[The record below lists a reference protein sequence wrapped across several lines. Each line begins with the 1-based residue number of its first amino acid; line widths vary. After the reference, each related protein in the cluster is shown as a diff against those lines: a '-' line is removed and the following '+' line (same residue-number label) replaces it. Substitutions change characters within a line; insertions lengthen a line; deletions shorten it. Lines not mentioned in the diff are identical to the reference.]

1 MTNKIFGSIF
11 FGFLVGVAIA
21 SLFQINIVSIF
32 FFSILAVVFI
42 ILAHLKFLPKRKT
55 LLISVFLLFVS
66 VGSLRFYI
74 KDSAEQKNLLDNFID
89 EKITLTGVIKNEV
102 ESRQNSQRFILKAEN
117 LNFKNKDYKIDSNVL
132 VSTELF
138 PKFSYGDKIFVQGE
152 LKNPENFLTDNGRE
166 FDYKNYLRKDSIF
179 YTMSFAKIQY
189 LSSGNGNIVK
199 EKILFVKDKFLNSI
213 EKIIPSPES
222 SLLSGLL
229 LGVKESLGKNLEQ
242 HFINAG
248 LVHIVVL
255 SGYNVTIIAEAII
268 SALSFASVFAGIYIG
283 GIAILI
289 FAVMTGAGATI
300 IRASIMAIL
309 ALVARALGRSYEIER
324 IIMVTAFAMVMQNP
338 YILVFDISF
347 ELSFLATLGLIYLS
361 PVFEKAFRF
370 LPKRF
375 SIREIISSTLATQL
389 FVLPF
394 ILYKIGNLSLVAPF
408 TNVLVLPFI
417 PATMF
422 FGFLSG
428 FFGFFNIILGI
439 PFGFI
444 AYILL
449 KFEIFI
455 VELFSKLTFSS
466 VTIYKFPF
474 ILVLASYAAFVWW
487 IFKWRKKNEKSL

>member
-1 MTNKIFGSIF
+1 M
-11 FGFLVGVAIA
+11 
-21 SLFQINIVSIF
+21 
-32 FFSILAVVFI
+32 
-42 ILAHLKFLPKRKT
+42 
-55 LLISVFLLFVS
+55 
-66 VGSLRFYI
+66 
-74 KDSAEQKNLLDNFID
+74 
-89 EKITLTGVIKNEV
+89 
-102 ESRQNSQRFILKAEN
+102 
-117 LNFKNKDYKIDSNVL
+117 
-132 VSTELF
+132 
-138 PKFSYGDKIFVQGE
+138 
-152 LKNPENFLTDNGRE
+152 
-166 FDYKNYLRKDSIF
+166 
-179 YTMSFAKIQY
+179 
-189 LSSGNGNIVK
+189 
-199 EKILFVKDKFLNSI
+199 
-213 EKIIPSPES
+213 
-222 SLLSGLL
+222 
-229 LGVKESLGKNLEQ
+229 
-242 HFINAG
+242 
-248 LVHIVVL
+248 
-255 SGYNVTIIAEAII
+255 
-268 SALSFASVFAGIYIG
+268 
-283 GIAILI
+283 
-289 FAVMTGAGATI
+289 
-300 IRASIMAIL
+300 
-309 ALVARALGRSYEIER
+309 
-324 IIMVTAFAMVMQNP
+324 
-338 YILVFDISF
+338 
-347 ELSFLATLGLIYLS
+347 ATLGLIYLS